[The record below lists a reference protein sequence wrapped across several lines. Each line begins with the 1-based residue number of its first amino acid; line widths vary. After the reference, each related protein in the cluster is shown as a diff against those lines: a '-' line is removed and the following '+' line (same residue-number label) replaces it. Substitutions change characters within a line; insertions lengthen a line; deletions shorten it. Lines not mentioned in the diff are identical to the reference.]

1 VPGRQQDLR
10 RQGGRPRDGR
20 EQRRTRLHVVQR
32 RHGAHPGGVGPPPER
47 RWSARARRR
56 TFFNDRHKAIAVA
69 PQCLDIPLGVT
80 IITERPPHGAHGT
93 LQDRVTD
100 ELVGP
105 EVRGQL
111 VLRDYPVT
119 MP

>member
-1 VPGRQQDLR
+1 VGRH
-10 RQGGRPRDGR
+10 P
-20 EQRRTRLHVVQR
+20 EQ
-32 RHGAHPGGVGPPPER
+32 
-47 RWSARARRR
+47 RWSARASLRP
-56 TFFNDRHKAIAVA
+56 FCNGRHKAIAVA
-69 PQCLDIPLGVT
+69 PQGLDIPLGVT

-105 EVRGQL
+105 EVHGQL
-111 VLRDYPVT
+111 VLRDDPVT